1 MCCTSWSKTVA
12 SSMEGCNASLALRH
26 TLLGIARLYLPLW
39 ARYSKTAHSFNTLLG
54 SSVTITNPI
63 HPLYGQS
70 VVVRQMSKVGKTMKI
85 TVEHPDGGLLSLP
98 AEETTLSLPEAGV
111 MRADTTRLFDPEK
124 LLRLSEWVAARSKPV
139 LEKFSCVPED
149 EEAEHK
155 KTNDT
160 TKAKK
165 ARSTGKKRRTYATP
179 NQTDSTAGG
188 QNALKTQPIRCSDQ
202 E

>member
-1 MCCTSWSKTVA
+1 
-12 SSMEGCNASLALRH
+12 
-26 TLLGIARLYLPLW
+26 
-39 ARYSKTAHSFNTLLG
+39 
-54 SSVTITNPI
+54 
-63 HPLYGQS
+63 
-70 VVVRQMSKVGKTMKI
+70 MSKVGKTMKI

-124 LLRLSEWVAARSKPV
+124 LLRLSEWVAAHSKSV
-139 LEKFSCVPED
+139 KHQFSCVPED

-160 TKAKK
+160 TVAKK
-165 ARSTGKKRRTYATP
+165 ARSTGKKLRTQATS
-179 NQTDSTAGG
+179 NQTDSTTGG
-188 QNALKTQPIRCSDQ
+188 QNALKNQPTRRPDQ

>member
-1 MCCTSWSKTVA
+1 
-12 SSMEGCNASLALRH
+12 
-26 TLLGIARLYLPLW
+26 
-39 ARYSKTAHSFNTLLG
+39 
-54 SSVTITNPI
+54 
-63 HPLYGQS
+63 
-70 VVVRQMSKVGKTMKI
+70 MSKVGKTIKI

-124 LLRLSEWVAARSKPV
+124 LLRLSKWVAARSKSV
-139 LEKFSCVPED
+139 LEKFSCAPED

-160 TKAKK
+160 TGAKK
-165 ARSTGKKRRTYATP
+165 ARSTGKKRRTHATP

-188 QNALKTQPIRCSDQ
+188 QNALKSQPFRCPDQ

>member
-1 MCCTSWSKTVA
+1 MRQISKVSKTI
-12 SSMEGCNASLALRH
+12 R
-26 TLLGIARLYLPLW
+26 
-39 ARYSKTAHSFNTLLG
+39 
-54 SSVTITNPI
+54 
-63 HPLYGQS
+63 
-70 VVVRQMSKVGKTMKI
+70 I

-98 AEETTLSLPEAGV
+98 AEETTLSLPEGGV

-124 LLRLSEWVAARSKPV
+124 LLRLSEWVAVRSKSV
-139 LEKFSCVPED
+139 KQKFSCVPED

-160 TKAKK
+160 TGAKK
-165 ARSTGKKRRTYATP
+165 ARSTGKKLRAHATP

-188 QNALKTQPIRCSDQ
+188 QNALKNQPIRCPDQ

>member
-1 MCCTSWSKTVA
+1 
-12 SSMEGCNASLALRH
+12 
-26 TLLGIARLYLPLW
+26 
-39 ARYSKTAHSFNTLLG
+39 
-54 SSVTITNPI
+54 
-63 HPLYGQS
+63 
-70 VVVRQMSKVGKTMKI
+70 MSKVGKTMKI

-111 MRADTTRLFDPEK
+111 IRGDTTRLFDPEK
-124 LLRLSEWVAARSKPV
+124 LLRLSMWVAARSKPV
-139 LEKFSCVPED
+139 LEKISCVPED
-149 EEAEHK
+149 EKAEHK

-165 ARSTGKKRRTYATP
+165 ARSTGKKRRTHATP

-188 QNALKTQPIRCSDQ
+188 QNALKTQPIRCPEQ